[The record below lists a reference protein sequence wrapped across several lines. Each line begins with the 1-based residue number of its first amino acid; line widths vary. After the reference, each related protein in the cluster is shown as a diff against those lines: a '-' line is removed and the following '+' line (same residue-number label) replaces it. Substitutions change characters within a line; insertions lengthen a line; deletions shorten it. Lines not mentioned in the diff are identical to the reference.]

1 MFSYA
6 NFAIYVLD
14 DYIVHL
20 FPEVRKA
27 LWKMGYILVIINKET
42 TGIVHVNDTH
52 LHHALKSEYRKKES
66 QLMLQMVLDHPQ
78 KVPALD

>member
-1 MFSYA
+1 
-6 NFAIYVLD
+6 
-14 DYIVHL
+14 
-20 FPEVRKA
+20 
-27 LWKMGYILVIINKET
+27 MGYILVIINKET

-52 LHHALKSEYRKKES
+52 LYHALKSEYRKKES